1 MATKADSASI
11 GHNGGPPLEP
21 LDVLWGAKAIGKAIG
36 RNERQTFG
44 MLEAGE
50 LPAKKVKGRW
60 ASTRQQTQGFH
71 GGFFFNP

>member
-60 ASTRQQTQGFH
+60 ASTRSKLKAFMED
-71 GGFFFNP
+71 FL